1 MPIYTDVIQSITLL
15 DGEEVFTFE
24 SAVLGQVCAVNGVAA
39 TIDAEASPQCVRSQT
54 LGYFWVHGACKVAEG
69 LNRILLSNFHDD
81 AWARGHLL
89 CHLGELGQHALVD
102 LEKLL
107 RRGPV
112 QVEHLHG
119 TDLKA
124 LVKDSVDNLTS
135 LAGLDRVRLNHSACA
150 ISEHCTGAALAR
162 EPHVHFSGLL
172 LIV

>member
-24 SAVLGQVCAVNGVAA
+24 SAVLGQVCAVNGIAA
-39 TIDAEASPQCVRSQT
+39 TIDAEASPQRVRSQT
-54 LGYFWVHGACKVAEG
+54 LGYFWVHGTCKVAEC

-112 QVEHLHG
+112 QVEHLQC

>member
-1 MPIYTDVIQSITLL
+1 MLIYTDIIQSITLL

-24 SAVLGQVCAVNGVAA
+24 SAVLGQVCAVNGIAA
-39 TIDAEASPQCVRSQT
+39 TIDTEASPQRVRSQT
-54 LGYFWVHGACKVAEG
+54 LGYFWVHGACQVAES
-69 LNRILLSNFHDD
+69 LNRVLLSNFHDD

-89 CHLGELGQHALVD
+89 CHLGEFGQHALVD
-102 LEKLL
+102 LEKLF
-107 RRGPV
+107 RRGSV

-124 LVKDSVDNLTS
+124 LVEDSVNNLTC
-135 LAGLDRVRLNHSACA
+135 LAGLDRVRLNHSARA
-150 ISEHCTGAALAR
+150 ICEHCTGAALAR